1 LANRNGAAEAVPCK
15 AGDRGLN
22 FILAEKFSLEDL
34 WVTAFQDAEKVI
46 YFVIPNEVRNLSSV

>member
-1 LANRNGAAEAVPCK
+1 VPYK

-22 FILAEKFSLEDL
+22 FIVAEKFGLEDL
-34 WVTAFQDAEKVI
+34 WVAAFQDAEKVI